1 MSERLTLNVLPD
13 AFAVCR
19 LAPITPGAPLTL
31 PEWAR
36 LEAGPFVS
44 VTCTADECSI
54 VCAES
59 AVPETIIAERG
70 WRCLRVHGPLDFSL
84 TGILAGL
91 AGALAA
97 AGISIFAI
105 STYDTDYLLVR
116 RERLEDAI
124 RALQAEGHLVDS
136 GSHPAG

>member
-1 MSERLTLNVLPD
+1 MSERLTLSVLPG

-19 LAPITPGAPLTL
+19 LAPVTPDASLTL

-59 AVPETIIAERG
+59 AVPEGIIAERG

-97 AGISIFAI
+97 VGISIFAI

-124 RALQAEGHLVDS
+124 RALQAEGHMVDC
-136 GSHPAG
+136 GSYPAG